1 MQEREGVV
9 EASGSRRKLDRAG
22 CDLIEQLAALN
33 GSEWSVAGILDEV
46 LPEQRNLWEARCLL
60 KPALYENNT
69 TDSKKHMVASFNGGR
84 LKRSGFVKPIRAA
97 SDRASITPALPSG
110 ASKQSLVPINADRH
124 TSLRTP
130 DHSFRGHVLT
140 LWEDKFRRK
149 CLAVEDM
156 VFLLARPNVA
166 YTLESASFLRATQM
180 SYDQVVELEMAL
192 IMLREQEGWPRSN
205 CPQATTLSLCD
216 KLARNAWIYGRALAI
231 PRTGSV
237 TLPEVIP
244 SKRLSAVR
252 PKPVGKRY
260 EEPITPT
267 QGSFQ
272 CRILS
277 KAAASK
283 HPAAAVINGCPRN
296 IRDWVRDHC
305 MEEVVRSTSMRKQFA
320 AEKLS
325 ILLTR
330 HCHRA
335 IHRRYMHWR
344 QQTMWTQCHLRVRK
358 FCRLKSALWV
368 LQRSRKKLG
377 SVVFRLWTKWM
388 ASTSHQREYE
398 AIAAAVSIQSWLRG
412 VKGKRIASVHH
423 LHQAATLIQARWRG
437 FLSRKRFKRR
447 KRFLAYNR
455 AARQVQRYYHSY
467 ISRVRCDIWLRQQR
481 AARMITR
488 AFVRYLEKKR
498 DLIAWCHHLARYHAA
513 ISIQI
518 WMRRTRRRI
527 VRAKAKRDTMAQA
540 SHVLF
545 NFFRY
550 TQFMRRFGARV
561 ETLAKR
567 QRAAAVLLQN
577 AYRAKQARARFYE
590 LKVRVE
596 DQRRQE
602 ILTHMWNNASKSGGG
617 NCSDVDVEVEDRV
630 MVTSIVLKRNVQS
643 RLRI

>member
-84 LKRSGFVKPIRAA
+84 LKRS
-97 SDRASITPALPSG
+97 
-110 ASKQSLVPINADRH
+110 
-124 TSLRTP
+124 
-130 DHSFRGHVLT
+130 
-140 LWEDKFRRK
+140 
-149 CLAVEDM
+149 
-156 VFLLARPNVA
+156 
-166 YTLESASFLRATQM
+166 
-180 SYDQVVELEMAL
+180 
-192 IMLREQEGWPRSN
+192 
-205 CPQATTLSLCD
+205 
-216 KLARNAWIYGRALAI
+216 
-231 PRTGSV
+231 SV

-296 IRDWVRDHC
+296 SRDWVRDHC

-377 SVVFRLWTKWM
+377 SVVFRLWAKWM
-388 ASTSHQREYE
+388 ASTSHQLEYE

-602 ILTHMWNNASKSGGG
+602 ILTHMWNNAYATTIQKWW
-617 NCSDVDVEVEDRV
+617 RK
-630 MVTSIVLKRNVQS
+630 L
-643 RLRI
+643 LRRRC